1 MQRASPISYVDAAD
15 PPFLLIHGEGDK
27 TVDVGQSRAMEGA
40 LKKAGVDVQ
49 SIYIPAVDHSFVGR
63 TPDETREATL
73 AATNATFDF
82 FHRVFGRS
90 AP

>member
-1 MQRASPISYVDAAD
+1 M
-15 PPFLLIHGEGDK
+15 
-27 TVDVGQSRAMEGA
+27 
-40 LKKAGVDVQ
+40 
-49 SIYIPAVDHSFVGR
+49 YIPAVDHSFVGR

-82 FHRVFGRS
+82 FHRVLGRS